1 MLDVIVMPLPYNSIV
16 STRRFVREN
25 PDSARK
31 FIKAHLEAVNLL
43 KTDRETGIKTLAKY
57 LRRTRDRHL
66 LEKSYDISVSDTIM
80 PRKQYPTLAGIK
92 SISDS
97 LVKTYPKAATARPE
111 DFTEIGFIKEFD
123 DNGFVDSLIGSRSE
137 RMKFLSRVLA
147 ALCIVPGFAD
157 KTAVAADTVKIS
169 ISNVEGSFLFGAVAA
184 KKGFFAEEN
193 LNAELI
199 RIAGNVMV
207 PAMANGDID
216 YTLMFG
222 SVVRATLSS
231 FPFKVAGSFVDS
243 PTGALVGK
251 ATVTTP
257 QSLKGKSIAVSSFG
271 AGAHVTA
278 VLTVQHLGMSPNEV
292 KLVASGGDAGRLA
305 ALQNGLVDAALLN
318 PAAAARAERLGFR
331 VIAKSYDLFTFP
343 YAGLGT
349 TNRKLA
355 EKPAE
360 VKRVLKA
367 LIKGSRFMREN
378 RDETVQVLSDWARID
393 RQSAADYYDATWKSS
408 SPDGSIPEKGLRL
421 VIEDAKSAL
430 KIQRDVSFAEVADDS
445 LVKEVQR
452 DMKIKGR

>member
-1 MLDVIVMPLPYNSIV
+1 
-16 STRRFVREN
+16 
-25 PDSARK
+25 
-31 FIKAHLEAVNLL
+31 
-43 KTDRETGIKTLAKY
+43 
-57 LRRTRDRHL
+57 
-66 LEKSYDISVSDTIM
+66 
-80 PRKQYPTLAGIK
+80 
-92 SISDS
+92 
-97 LVKTYPKAATARPE
+97 
-111 DFTEIGFIKEFD
+111 
-123 DNGFVDSLIGSRSE
+123 
-137 RMKFLSRVLA
+137 MKFSSLVLA
-147 ALCIVPGFAD
+147 ALCIVAGFAD
-157 KTAVAADTVKIS
+157 KSAVAADGVKIS

-222 SVVRATLSS
+222 SVVRATLSG
-231 FPFKVAGSFVDS
+231 FPFKVVGSFVDS

-271 AGAHVTA
+271 AGAYVTA
-278 VLTVQHLGMSPNEV
+278 VLTVQHLGMNPNEV

-393 RQSAADYYDATWKSS
+393 RQSAADYYDATWRSS

>member
-1 MLDVIVMPLPYNSIV
+1 M
-16 STRRFVREN
+16 
-25 PDSARK
+25 K
-31 FIKAHLEAVNLL
+31 FIGL
-43 KTDRETGIKTLAKY
+43 
-57 LRRTRDRHL
+57 
-66 LEKSYDISVSDTIM
+66 
-80 PRKQYPTLAGIK
+80 
-92 SISDS
+92 
-97 LVKTYPKAATARPE
+97 
-111 DFTEIGFIKEFD
+111 
-123 DNGFVDSLIGSRSE
+123 
-137 RMKFLSRVLA
+137 VLA
-147 ALCIVPGFAD
+147 ALCFVAGSAGG
-157 KTAVAADTVKIS
+157 TAVAADTVKIS
-169 ISNVEGSFLFGAVAA
+169 ITNVEGSFLFGAVAA

-207 PAMANGDID
+207 PALANGDID

-222 SVVRATLSS
+222 SVVRAALSG

-271 AGAHVTA
+271 AGAYVTA
-278 VLTVQHLGMSPNEV
+278 VLTVQHLGMNPNEV
-292 KLVASGGDAGRLA
+292 KFVASGGDAGRLA

-331 VIAKSYDLFTFP
+331 VIAKSYELFTFP

-349 TNRKLA
+349 TNKKLA

-360 VKRVLKA
+360 VQRVLKA

-378 RDETVQVLSDWARID
+378 RDETVQVLSDWAKID
-393 RQSAADYYDATWKSS
+393 RQSAADYYDATWRSS
-408 SPDGSIPEKGLRL
+408 SPDGDIPEKGLRL
-421 VIEDAKSAL
+421 VIEDARSAL

>member
-1 MLDVIVMPLPYNSIV
+1 
-16 STRRFVREN
+16 
-25 PDSARK
+25 
-31 FIKAHLEAVNLL
+31 
-43 KTDRETGIKTLAKY
+43 
-57 LRRTRDRHL
+57 
-66 LEKSYDISVSDTIM
+66 
-80 PRKQYPTLAGIK
+80 
-92 SISDS
+92 
-97 LVKTYPKAATARPE
+97 
-111 DFTEIGFIKEFD
+111 
-123 DNGFVDSLIGSRSE
+123 
-137 RMKFLSRVLA
+137 MKFLTMFLA
-147 ALCIVPGFAD
+147 AMGIVASFVD
-157 KTAVAADTVKIS
+157 KSAVAAETVKIS

-184 KKGFFAEEN
+184 KKGFFAEES
-193 LNAELI
+193 LNVELI

-207 PAMANGDID
+207 PALANGDID

-251 ATVTTP
+251 PTVTSP
-257 QSLKGKSIAVSSFG
+257 QILKGKSIAVSSFG
-271 AGAHVTA
+271 AGAYVTA
-278 VLTVQHLGMSPNEV
+278 VLTVQHLGMNPNEV
-292 KLVASGGDAGRLA
+292 KFVASGGDAGRLA

-367 LIKGSRFMREN
+367 LIKASRYMREN

-393 RQSAADYYDATWKSS
+393 RQSAADYYDATWRSS

-430 KIQRDVSFAEVADDS
+430 KIQREVSFAEVADDS

-452 DMKIKGR
+452 EMKIKVR

>member
-1 MLDVIVMPLPYNSIV
+1 MESRIERMPFLSL
-16 STRRFVREN
+16 
-25 PDSARK
+25 AL
-31 FIKAHLEAVNLL
+31 AAVL
-43 KTDRETGIKTLAKY
+43 I
-57 LRRTRDRHL
+57 
-66 LEKSYDISVSDTIM
+66 
-80 PRKQYPTLAGIK
+80 LAGC
-92 SISDS
+92 
-97 LVKTYPKAATARPE
+97 
-111 DFTEIGFIKEFD
+111 IG
-123 DNGFVDSLIGSRSE
+123 
-137 RMKFLSRVLA
+137 
-147 ALCIVPGFAD
+147 
-157 KTAVAADTVKIS
+157 KTALAADTVKIS

-184 KKGFFAEEN
+184 NKGFFADEN

-222 SVVRATLSS
+222 SVVRAGLSG
-231 FPFKVAGSFVDS
+231 FPFKVAASFVDS

-251 ATVTTP
+251 ATVATP

-278 VLTVQHLGMSPNEV
+278 VLTVQHLGISPNEV

-331 VIAKSYDLFTFP
+331 VIAKSYELFTFP

-349 TNRKLA
+349 TNRKLG

-367 LIKGSRFMREN
+367 LIKASRYMREN

-393 RQSAADYYDATWKSS
+393 RQSAADYYDATWRSS

-430 KIQRDVSFAEVADDS
+430 KIHREVSFSEVADDS

-452 DMKIKGR
+452 EMNIKGR

>member
-1 MLDVIVMPLPYNSIV
+1 V
-16 STRRFVREN
+16 
-25 PDSARK
+25 
-31 FIKAHLEAVNLL
+31 
-43 KTDRETGIKTLAKY
+43 
-57 LRRTRDRHL
+57 
-66 LEKSYDISVSDTIM
+66 
-80 PRKQYPTLAGIK
+80 
-92 SISDS
+92 
-97 LVKTYPKAATARPE
+97 
-111 DFTEIGFIKEFD
+111 
-123 DNGFVDSLIGSRSE
+123 
-137 RMKFLSRVLA
+137 KFLCLA
-147 ALCIVPGFAD
+147 LTATWIVAGFTGR
-157 KTAVAADTVKIS
+157 TATAADTVKIS

-184 KKGFFAEEN
+184 KKGFFAQEN

-207 PAMANGDID
+207 PAMANRDID

-222 SVVRATLSS
+222 SVVRATLSG

-271 AGAHVTA
+271 AGAYVTA

-331 VIAKSYDLFTFP
+331 VIAKSYELFTFP

-349 TNRKLA
+349 INKTLA

-360 VKRVLKA
+360 VKRVLRA
-367 LIKGSRFMREN
+367 LIKGSRYMREN
-378 RDETVQVLSDWARID
+378 RDETVQVLSEWARID
-393 RQSAADYYDATWKSS
+393 RQSALDYYDATWKSS

-421 VIEDAKSAL
+421 VIEDAKTAL
-430 KIQRDVSFAEVADDS
+430 KINRDVSFSEVADDS

>member
-1 MLDVIVMPLPYNSIV
+1 M
-16 STRRFVREN
+16 
-25 PDSARK
+25 K
-31 FIKAHLEAVNLL
+31 LL
-43 KTDRETGIKTLAKY
+43 
-57 LRRTRDRHL
+57 
-66 LEKSYDISVSDTIM
+66 
-80 PRKQYPTLAGIK
+80 
-92 SISDS
+92 S
-97 LVKTYPKAATARPE
+97 L
-111 DFTEIGFIKEFD
+111 
-123 DNGFVDSLIGSRSE
+123 
-137 RMKFLSRVLA
+137 VLA
-147 ALCIVPGFAD
+147 ALCIVAGFAD

-207 PAMANGDID
+207 PALANGDID

-222 SVVRATLSS
+222 SVVRATLSG

-251 ATVTTP
+251 PSVTSP

-292 KLVASGGDAGRLA
+292 KLVASGGDARRLA

-349 TNRKLA
+349 TNRKLS

-393 RQSAADYYDATWKSS
+393 RQSAADYYDATWRSS
-408 SPDGSIPEKGLRL
+408 SPDGNIPEKGLRL

-430 KIQRDVSFAEVADDS
+430 KIQRDVSFTEVADDS

>member
-1 MLDVIVMPLPYNSIV
+1 M
-16 STRRFVREN
+16 
-25 PDSARK
+25 
-31 FIKAHLEAVNLL
+31 
-43 KTDRETGIKTLAKY
+43 
-57 LRRTRDRHL
+57 
-66 LEKSYDISVSDTIM
+66 
-80 PRKQYPTLAGIK
+80 
-92 SISDS
+92 
-97 LVKTYPKAATARPE
+97 
-111 DFTEIGFIKEFD
+111 
-123 DNGFVDSLIGSRSE
+123 E
-137 RMKFLSRVLA
+137 RMKFLGVVLA
-147 ALCIVPGFAD
+147 ALCFVAGSAGR
-157 KTAVAADTVKIS
+157 TALAADTVKLS
-169 ISNVEGSFLFGAVAA
+169 ITNVEGSFLFGAVAA

-207 PAMANGDID
+207 PALANGDID

-222 SVVRATLSS
+222 SVVRAALSG

-278 VLTVQHLGMSPNEV
+278 VLTVQHLGISPNEV

-331 VIAKSYDLFTFP
+331 VIAKSYELFTFP

-349 TNRKLA
+349 TNKKLA

-360 VKRVLKA
+360 VQRVLKA

-378 RDETVQVLSDWARID
+378 RDETVQVLSDWAKID
-393 RQSAADYYDATWKSS
+393 RQSAADYYDATWRSS
-408 SPDGSIPEKGLRL
+408 SPDGGIPEKGLRL

-452 DMKIKGR
+452 EMKIKGR

>member
-1 MLDVIVMPLPYNSIV
+1 
-16 STRRFVREN
+16 
-25 PDSARK
+25 
-31 FIKAHLEAVNLL
+31 
-43 KTDRETGIKTLAKY
+43 
-57 LRRTRDRHL
+57 
-66 LEKSYDISVSDTIM
+66 
-80 PRKQYPTLAGIK
+80 
-92 SISDS
+92 
-97 LVKTYPKAATARPE
+97 
-111 DFTEIGFIKEFD
+111 
-123 DNGFVDSLIGSRSE
+123 
-137 RMKFLSRVLA
+137 MKFLSLVLA
-147 ALCIVPGFAD
+147 ALCIVAGFAG
-157 KTAVAADTVKIS
+157 KTAVAADSVKIS

-184 KKGFFAEEN
+184 KKGFFAEES

-207 PAMANGDID
+207 PALANGDID

-222 SVVRATLSS
+222 SVVRATLSG

-251 ATVTTP
+251 PTVTTP

-271 AGAHVTA
+271 AGAYVTA

-292 KLVASGGDAGRLA
+292 KFVASGGDAGRLA

-367 LIKGSRFMREN
+367 LIKASRFMREN

-393 RQSAADYYDATWKSS
+393 RQSAADYYDATWRSS
-408 SPDGSIPEKGLRL
+408 SADGSIPEKGLRL

-430 KIQRDVSFAEVADDS
+430 KIQRDVSFAEVADDL